1 MTKTELAKQ
10 IGISRELLH
19 RHIKRGCPVDSLES
33 ALLWRAGNLDISQT
47 KQCRITGNTGGAQR
61 EPRSSQQVNDPE
73 IISSDLAE
81 LVHKVTETQLDLETT
96 DADILF
102 KNARA
107 LKEKSA
113 ALQIEAERQK
123 FIGELVAKVEVEK
136 LVFER
141 ARQFRDSLMSCSRR
155 IAPEIAGSTSISE
168 IESKLNQ
175 EFRLMLENFAALP
188 IVN

>member
-33 ALLWRAGNLDISQT
+33 ALLWREKNLDLTQT
-47 KQCRITGNTGGAQR
+47 KIGRITGNNGGKKS
-61 EPRSSQQVNDPE
+61 ESDSQVNDSE

-81 LVHKVTETQLDLETT
+81 LVHKVTETQLDLETN
-96 DADILF
+96 DADELF

-123 FIGELVAKVEVEK
+123 YIGELVEKDVVEK
-136 LVFER
+136 IIFER
-141 ARQFRDSLMSCSRR
+141 GRQFRDGLMSCSRR
-155 IAPEIAGSTSISE
+155 IAPEIAGVTSISQ
-168 IESKLNQ
+168 IESALTR
-175 EFRLMLENFAALP
+175 EFRALLENFANLP
-188 IVN
+188 VVK

>member
-33 ALLWRAGNLDISQT
+33 ALLWREKNLDLTQT
-47 KQCRITGNTGGAQR
+47 KIGRITGNNGGKKS
-61 EPRSSQQVNDPE
+61 ESDSQVNDSE

-113 ALQIEAERQK
+113 ALQIETERQK
-123 FIGELVAKVEVEK
+123 YIGELVLKSDVERVI
-136 LVFER
+136 FER
-141 ARQFRDSLMSCSRR
+141 ARQFRDGLMSCSRR
-155 IAPEIAGSTSISE
+155 ISPELSGITNIRE
-168 IESKLNQ
+168 IESALTR
-175 EFRLMLENFAALP
+175 EFRFLLEGFANLP
-188 IVN
+188 PVE